1 MAQEVI
7 QRTFSHVLQLFQTR
21 LYSIQP
27 SHPHVCVVA
36 PAARL
41 SPPPGQWLGGGQGA
55 EGAPGCNRLSGDK
68 AHSLQTLLPQPRPA
82 MALPSAKREPW
93 LDRHVFKLQC
103 GKPDGAGAGAGGGK
117 RGLGVR
123 TRPRWRRV
131 QRDTQGGLETHRV
144 LWAVSGGPLRFG
156 GTGGKDWSHS
166 DEIPLVGRTVF
177 VGRSGAGCGV
187 QAVERSQ
194 GGSG

>member
-27 SHPHVCVVA
+27 SHRHVCVVA

-82 MALPSAKREPW
+82 MALPSAEREPW

-103 GKPDGAGAGAGGGK
+103 GKPDGAGSWGRGRKERAGRSDKATVAACAARHTGWAGNAQGAVGCVW
-117 RGLGVR
+117 GAPPVWGN
-123 TRPRWRRV
+123 RRK
-131 QRDTQGGLETHRV
+131 GLES
-144 LWAVSGGPLRFG
+144 L
-156 GTGGKDWSHS
+156 
-166 DEIPLVGRTVF
+166 
-177 VGRSGAGCGV
+177 
-187 QAVERSQ
+187 
-194 GGSG
+194 